1 MERRSGQRSILDYL
15 ESTDLLARWLKDR
28 SYLIELN
35 NDDIIELRGFALDGE
50 YDKSIYR
57 GEEALNILKEI
68 AREEYVYER
77 RINADNEERET
88 ETEEV
93 GSQEKTGGG
102 LHQRN
107 NQRVDIRWLDGGQ
120 GQLWHGED

>member
-15 ESTDLLARWLKDR
+15 ESTDLLGRWLTDR

-68 AREEYVYER
+68 ARE
-77 RINADNEERET
+77 
-88 ETEEV
+88 
-93 GSQEKTGGG
+93 
-102 LHQRN
+102 
-107 NQRVDIRWLDGGQ
+107 
-120 GQLWHGED
+120 